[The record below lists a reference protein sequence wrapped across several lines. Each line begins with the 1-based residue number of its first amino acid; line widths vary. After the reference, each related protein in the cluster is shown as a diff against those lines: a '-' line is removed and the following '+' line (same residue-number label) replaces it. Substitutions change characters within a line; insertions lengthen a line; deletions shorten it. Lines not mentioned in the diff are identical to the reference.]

1 MLSHPHGAVKW
12 ISGAEWRDPASTVAS
27 AAIVPDGNA
36 IATKQLYAA
45 LHNGEWGL
53 ARKFL
58 YIVVG
63 LILLATAAMFA
74 YRLWGVE
81 LLRQA
86 MVPGVDV
93 AKLSAPGDYSKP
105 DLWLARPDKPGN
117 PALWTPAGFKPAES
131 PPAAV
136 FFIHPTSFLDRSA
149 WNAPLN
155 DAAAN
160 ARAELFLRGQAS
172 AFNSTGLV
180 WAPRYR
186 QATFGA
192 FLTSKVQAQQALD
205 FAYRDVVAAF
215 DQFLK
220 EAGDRP
226 IILAGHSQGALH
238 LSRLLVERVAGTPL
252 AKRVVA
258 AYVVGW
264 PVSITADLPKMGLP
278 ACSGPDESG
287 CILSWQSFSEPAD
300 PSLILDTFDQTNG
313 FTGQPRK
320 GTPMVCTNPITGK
333 PNDSA
338 PAEANLG
345 GLMPS
350 KDLTSA
356 VLQKSLVPARCDGR
370 GVLMIGANPP
380 DLGPYVLPGN
390 NYHVFDYSLFW
401 ANVRADAE
409 RRMKAFK

>member
-1 MLSHPHGAVKW
+1 M
-12 ISGAEWRDPASTVAS
+12 
-27 AAIVPDGNA
+27 PDGNA
-36 IATKQLYAA
+36 IATKRPYAA

-58 YIVVG
+58 YVIVG
-63 LILLATAAMFA
+63 LIVLATAATFA
-74 YRLWGVE
+74 FRFWGAE

-86 MVPGVDV
+86 LVPMTDV
-93 AKLSAPGDYSKP
+93 AQLSAPGDYSKP

-117 PALWTPAGFKPAES
+117 PALWTPHGFAPAEN

-136 FFIHPTSFLDRSA
+136 FFIHPTSFLDRTQ

-155 DAAAN
+155 DVAAN

-172 AFNSTGLV
+172 AFNSSGLV

-192 FLTSKVQAQQALD
+192 FLTSKTQAQQALD
-205 FAYRDVVAAF
+205 FAYRDVAAAF
-215 DQFLK
+215 DRFLE
-220 EAGDRP
+220 EAGNRP

-238 LSRLLVERVAGTPL
+238 LTRLLVDRVAGKPL
-252 AKRVVA
+252 AKRIVA

-278 ACSGPDESG
+278 ACTGPDDSG
-287 CILSWQSFSEPAD
+287 CILSWQSFAEPAD
-300 PSLILDTFDQTNG
+300 PSLIIDTFDQTNG

-338 PAEANLG
+338 PVEANLG

-350 KDLTSA
+350 RDLTSA
-356 VLQKSLVPARCDGR
+356 VLQKNLVPARCDGR
-370 GVLMIGANPP
+370 GFLMIGTTPP

-409 RRMKAFK
+409 RRLKARRKFWPF